1 MRPVSVVA
9 LAFVLGSAASAAGAG
24 PTAGPPSATT
34 APTTTTQ
41 PLTTQPLTPTSPSA
55 SSSASSTPSSRT
67 RLNPVLCGCA
77 SSRFLARGPVTLH
90 DRDRVGAW
98 LHLGARLDGFARA
111 AEAGGPLQPTTLPTT
126 TQRLPADV
134 DDADGDALVV
144 VRAAG
149 AGEGLLGIMR
159 PREAA
164 PRELLAVTLRST
176 GAALDDAA
184 ARPPVL
190 DALWLAPTEARDR
203 PPCGA
208 WRTLRTAF
216 QARQGAPAVEAF
228 AVRDVDTGV
237 QRLVDARHVGAFG
250 LGEVPACRH
259 GFPVADHPQTLELV
273 PVGAD
278 GARGEPW
285 VLRHDGRGGVDVV
298 RVASP
303 ASADATLLADPFPV
317 PGAPPRRFSWM
328 SVGGMWTLSALLGLV
343 CGVVGYLFWRFRR
356 RRMQDVRCA
365 SCGAA
370 IPVDVL
376 DDKTDG
382 FFCPACGTAGV
393 WKGRRRVDVDVTR
406 L

>member
-9 LAFVLGSAASAAGAG
+9 LAVFLGSAASSASAEPAAA
-24 PTAGPPSATT
+24 PPST
-34 APTTTTQ
+34 AP
-41 PLTTQPLTPTSPSA
+41 LPTSA
-55 SSSASSTPSSRT
+55 SSSSAPSSSRS
-67 RLNPVLCGCA
+67 RMNPVLCGCA
-77 SSRFLARGPVTLH
+77 SSRFLARGPVALH
-90 DRDRVGAW
+90 DGDRVGAW

-111 AEAGGPLQPTTLPTT
+111 AEAGGPPLPAPLPTT
-126 TQRLPADV
+126 AQRLPADAE
-134 DDADGDALVV
+134 DAAGDALVV

-149 AGEGLLGIMR
+149 AGEGLLGIVR

-164 PRELLAVTLRST
+164 PRELLAVTLRGT
-176 GAALDDAA
+176 GAAVDDAT

-190 DALWLAPTEARDR
+190 DALWLAPAEARDR

-216 QARQGAPAVEAF
+216 QARPGAPAVEAF

-259 GFPVADHPQTLELV
+259 GFPVADRPQTLELV

-285 VLRHDGRGGVDVV
+285 VLRHDGRGAVDVV

-356 RRMQDVRCA
+356 RQMQDVRCA